1 MDTVKVK
8 VTGWGQTGP
17 VPLTV
22 NGRRVNVPVG
32 VVTDLPVSH
41 LDALRNSSARFE
53 EIKVEPPKA
62 EKPKDDPP
70 PEADPPPNA
79 DGDNGDDAPPPADP
93 ANVDLSI
100 LDGAVT
106 KVIAALEG
114 KSPGELK
121 ALLEAEK
128 NGKTRQGV
136 VHAIEKALAKAAA

>member
-1 MDTVKVK
+1 MDTVKIK

-32 VVTDLPVSH
+32 VVTDLPVTH

-53 EIKVEPPKA
+53 EIKAETPKA
-62 EKPKDDPP
+62 EKPKD
-70 PEADPPPNA
+70 DPPPNA
-79 DGDNGDDAPPPADP
+79 DGDNGDDAPPTADP
-93 ANVDLSI
+93 ENVDLSI

-106 KVIAALEG
+106 TVIAALEG